1 MSSREH
7 RPSCENTNWLE
18 ILSEAQTA
26 VEKEQFRRYILRLR
40 DRQSTRDIEQKSME
54 IMDQVL
60 HLNEYVRARGIACYI
75 SKDSEVDT
83 RRLIRKALD
92 GHRRVL
98 VPVVKKGDIDLF
110 FSEIKDLGKEL
121 TPGSFDIPEPRPEYL
136 RPESLDAV
144 DVLFVPGI
152 VWDKEGY
159 RLGWGRGYFDR
170 VLKSLPEHVR
180 SIGLSFNLQLVNR
193 VPRDQF
199 DLPVNTV
206 VTESRVVRCH
216 S

>member
-1 MSSREH
+1 MSTREH
-7 RPSCENTNWLE
+7 CTGCEYPDWLE
-18 ILSEAQTA
+18 SLTEAKTA

-40 DRQSTRDIEQKSME
+40 DRQSNRDIEQKSVE

-60 HLNEYVRARGIACYI
+60 HLHEYVRARGIACYV
-75 SKDSEVDT
+75 SKGSEVDT
-83 RRLIRKALD
+83 RPLIRKALD
-92 GHRRVL
+92 SNKRVL

-121 TPGSFDIPEPRPEYL
+121 APGSFNISEPRPEFL

-144 DVLFVPGI
+144 DVMFVPGI

-159 RLGWGRGYFDR
+159 RLGWGRGYFDH
-170 VLKSLPEHVR
+170 VLKTLPEHVQ
-180 SIGLSFNLQLVNR
+180 SIGLSFNLQLVSR

-216 S
+216 T